1 MGQDD
6 RERSVLL
13 TVLAGIGVGAIIGAV
28 AGILFAPRAGVETRE
43 KLGETLQGLGTRL
56 GDISDEVGTRV
67 RSAVK
72 ASRSAMAGDTAGA
85 EEGGDRMGA

>member
-6 RERSVLL
+6 RDRNVIV
-13 TVLAGIGVGAIIGAV
+13 TVLAGIGLGAIIGAI

-43 KLGETLQGLGTRL
+43 KLGETLQGLGARI
-56 GDISDEVGTRV
+56 GDLSDDVGTRV

-72 ASRSAMAGDTAGA
+72 AGRSAMAGDTSGA
-85 EEGGDRMGA
+85 EEGGDRMGT

>member
-6 RERSVLL
+6 RDRNLIV
-13 TVLAGIGVGAIIGAV
+13 TVLAGVGLGAIIGAI
-28 AGILFAPRAGVETRE
+28 AGILFAPRSGAETRE
-43 KLGETLQGLGTRL
+43 KLGVTLEGLGTRL
-56 GDISDEVGTRV
+56 GDLSEDVGTRV

-72 ASRSAMAGDTAGA
+72 AGRAAVAGDSSGA